1 MEKVEFLVLKN
12 LLNNEEYLRKTIPF
26 IKEEYFEENKYK
38 VVFEEISSFA
48 NEYNETPTKEI
59 ISIEVEKRK
68 DLNQDSLKDILH
80 LIECLDDY
88 PCLLYT
94 SPSPR
99 DATLSRMPS
108 SA

>member
-26 IKEEYFEENKYK
+26 IKEEYFEESKYK

-68 DLNQDSLKDILH
+68 DLNQDSLKEILH

-88 PCLLYT
+88 PARHIA
-94 SPSPR
+94 PPG
-99 DATLSRMPS
+99 S
-108 SA
+108 SCHLRK